1 MVPILR
7 FMGGSAAEVPDSPD
21 EQPAIGLRASDAD
34 RDQVVARLR
43 DEFVAGRL
51 SHDTFLHRMDVVLQT
66 RRQADLPA
74 MVADLPAPPLP
85 APPLPAPPLP
95 AQPVPAPPAG
105 RSLAGWLSGTW
116 HRMAGSTRQAGWPRG
131 GSGPAGAA
139 PSGPPALYGP
149 PALPGSPL
157 SGPAA
162 SAVPRL
168 SAARRVATT
177 SMSASPERGRPLALP
192 FPRGDGSHFSIGRDA
207 GCDLAIPDMT
217 VSRRHAELERT
228 ADGWLLSDLRSTN
241 GTRVNGW
248 RVRGKVPVRA
258 GDLVN
263 FGDLQVF
270 FLPGDAPPAR
280 P

>member
-1 MVPILR
+1 MVPILH
-7 FMGGSAAEVPDSPD
+7 FMGGSTAEVPDSPD
-21 EQPAIGLRASDAD
+21 EQPAAGLRASDAD

-74 MVADLPAPPLP
+74 MVADLPAPP
-85 APPLPAPPLP
+85 
-95 AQPVPAPPAG
+95 VPAPPAA

-116 HRMAGSTRQAGWPRG
+116 HRVAGATRQAGWPRG
-131 GSGPAGAA
+131 GSGPAVA
-139 PSGPPALYGP
+139 PGLPGRSGPPAL
-149 PALPGSPL
+149 
-157 SGPAA
+157 
-162 SAVPRL
+162 PRQ
-168 SAARRVATT
+168 SAARRVSTT
-177 SMSASPERGRPLALP
+177 SMSAAPGRGRPMALP
-192 FPRGDGSHFSIGRDA
+192 FPRGAGSHFSIGRDA
-207 GCDLAIPDMT
+207 GCDLAIADMT

-228 ADGWLLSDLRSTN
+228 DDGWLLSDLRSTN

-270 FLPGDAPPAR
+270 FLPGDAPPAQL
-280 P
+280 

>member
-7 FMGGSAAEVPDSPD
+7 FMGGSAAEVPDSAD
-21 EQPAIGLRASDAD
+21 EQPAAGLRASDAD
-34 RDQVVARLR
+34 RDQVVAQLR

-74 MVADLPAPPLP
+74 MVADLPAS
-85 APPLPAPPLP
+85 
-95 AQPVPAPPAG
+95 PVPAPPAA
-105 RSLAGWLSGTW
+105 RSLSGWLSGTW
-116 HRMAGSTRQAGWPRG
+116 HRVAGATRQAGWPRG
-131 GSGPAGAA
+131 GSGRAGAG
-139 PSGPPALYGP
+139 PSGPPAL
-149 PALPGSPL
+149 
-157 SGPAA
+157 
-162 SAVPRL
+162 SAMPRR

-177 SMSASPERGRPLALP
+177 SMSASPERGRPMALP
-192 FPRGDGSHFSIGRDA
+192 FPRGAGSHFSIGRDA